1 MEVFRN
7 GISRHGA
14 DRGCGLKGSAVK
26 AIKFKAELD
35 VRLPNARVLLVPGK
49 NGYAPNTAY
58 CYRDL
63 PLIWGTHICFTLQ
76 LD

>member
-1 MEVFRN
+1 
-7 GISRHGA
+7 
-14 DRGCGLKGSAVK
+14 
-26 AIKFKAELD
+26 

-58 CYRDL
+58 CYREL
-63 PLIWGTHICFTLQ
+63 PLIWGTHICFTFQ